1 MRRPILA
8 IVLLLGAIA
17 GFGSGIVSVVHY
29 HREHRAAFEQHIADV
44 CVEAA
49 HRAAAAEGAHER

>member
-8 IVLLLGAIA
+8 IVLALGAIA
-17 GFGSGIVSVVHY
+17 GFGTGVASVIHH

-49 HRAAAAEGAHER
+49 QRAEHSR